1 MFQRILGIEM
11 GKSSFEIAIT
21 DLVLARARKGEAAA
35 IEEIYKTFCGPVYTL
50 ALRICA
56 SADKA
61 EDVVQDTFMEAFAK
75 LDQYRGEAP
84 FWGWLR
90 RVAINNTLQKLR
102 AQKRLSLVPTDDQ
115 YHELEYPHETNPA
128 NTMDLDK
135 MLSRLP
141 ATTRSVVWLHDVE
154 GYTHRE
160 IAGMMGKSESFSKSQ
175 LARAYEKLRKWL
187 KSHATD
193 YQNIQVRKNC

>member
-1 MFQRILGIEM
+1 ME
-11 GKSSFEIAIT
+11 KSSFDIATT
-21 DLVLARARKGEAAA
+21 DLLLARARKGDAAA
-35 IEEIYKTFCGPVYTL
+35 IEEIYRTFCGPVYTL

-61 EDVVQDTFMEAFAK
+61 EDVVQDTFIEAFAK
-75 LDQYRGEAP
+75 LDQFRGEAP
-84 FWGWLR
+84 FWAWLR

-102 AQKRLSLVPTDDQ
+102 SQKRLSLVSVDDQ
-115 YHELEYPHETNPA
+115 FHELASPQELNPG
-128 NTMDLDK
+128 TSMDLDK

-160 IAGMMGKSESFSKSQ
+160 IAAMMGKTESFSKSQ

-193 YQNIQVRKNC
+193 HQNTRMRKHC

>member
-1 MFQRILGIEM
+1 ME
-11 GKSSFEIAIT
+11 KSSFDIATT
-21 DLVLARARKGEAAA
+21 DLLLARARKGDAAA
-35 IEEIYKTFCGPVYTL
+35 IEEIYRTFCGPVYTL

-61 EDVVQDTFMEAFAK
+61 EDVVQDTFIEAFAK
-75 LDQYRGEAP
+75 LDQFRGEAP
-84 FWGWLR
+84 FWAWLR

-102 AQKRLSLVPTDDQ
+102 SQKRLSLVSVDDQ
-115 YHELEYPHETNPA
+115 FHELASPQELNPG
-128 NTMDLDK
+128 TSMDLDK

-160 IAGMMGKSESFSKSQ
+160 IAAMMGKTESFSKSQ

-187 KSHATD
+187 NSHATD
-193 YQNIQVRKNC
+193 HQNTRMRKHC

>member
-1 MFQRILGIEM
+1 ME
-11 GKSSFEIAIT
+11 KSSFDIATT
-21 DLVLARARKGEAAA
+21 DLLLARARKRDTAA
-35 IEEIYKTFCGPVYTL
+35 IEEIYRTFSGPVYTL

-61 EDVVQDTFMEAFAK
+61 EDVVQDTFIEAFAK

-84 FWGWLR
+84 FWAWLR

-102 AQKRLSLVPTDDQ
+102 SEKRLSLVSADGQ
-115 YHELEYPHETNPA
+115 FHELASPQDLNPG
-128 NTMDLDK
+128 TSMDLDK

-160 IAGMMGKSESFSKSQ
+160 IAVMMGMSESFSKSQ

-193 YQNIQVRKNC
+193 HQNTRMRKHC

>member
-1 MFQRILGIEM
+1 ME
-11 GKSSFEIAIT
+11 KSSFDIATT
-21 DLVLARARKGEAAA
+21 DLLLARARKRDTAA
-35 IEEIYKTFCGPVYTL
+35 IEEIYRTFSGPVYTL

-61 EDVVQDTFMEAFAK
+61 EDVVQDTFIEAFAK

-84 FWGWLR
+84 FWAWLR

-102 AQKRLSLVPTDDQ
+102 SEKRLSLVSADGQ
-115 YHELEYPHETNPA
+115 FHELASPQYLNPG
-128 NTMDLDK
+128 TSMDLDK

-160 IAGMMGKSESFSKSQ
+160 IAVMMGMSESFSKSQ

-193 YQNIQVRKNC
+193 HQNTRMRKHC

>member
-1 MFQRILGIEM
+1 ME
-11 GKSSFEIAIT
+11 KSSFDIATT
-21 DLVLARARKGEAAA
+21 DLLLARARKGDAAA
-35 IEEIYKTFCGPVYTL
+35 FEEIYRTFCGPVYTL

-61 EDVVQDTFMEAFAK
+61 EDVVQDTFIEAFAK
-75 LDQYRGEAP
+75 LDQFRGEAP
-84 FWGWLR
+84 FWAWLR

-102 AQKRLSLVPTDDQ
+102 SQKRLSLVSADDQ
-115 YHELEYPHETNPA
+115 FHELASPQDLNPG
-128 NTMDLDK
+128 TSMDLDK

-160 IAGMMGKSESFSKSQ
+160 IAAMMGKTESFSKSQ

-193 YQNIQVRKNC
+193 HQNTRMRKHC